1 MSVSGNK
8 IGTVSYTLSVSA
20 AITRVLC
27 DFLLSKS
34 FLEKDLESLVGVPID
49 LLPQDDCRI
58 ELDRYHKLWD
68 EAVRF
73 TKQPDLALQLGS
85 NSALDGMGL
94 VGHIFF
100 NCKTLESAIEHY
112 QRYYSVINEGID
124 VTLDRE
130 GELAVLRYQVREG
143 IPYCRSEME
152 YTVALAAARAKSFL
166 QTGLDVAYVMFQH
179 KKPSHSECYAQYF
192 SCPVRF
198 EQADSGIAFKASY
211 LSFEIPRHSPS
222 LYRVLS
228 THLENLL
235 RALGRRGRVSMQVA
249 QIVRHKLSKE
259 DLDADYVAHR
269 LNMSRNT
276 LYRHL
281 KKEGVSYHDIVDKVR
296 SDYASECL
304 KSGDYTVTEVAFL
317 LGFSELSAFSRAYKR
332 WTGQS
337 PNSVIKKA

>member
-1 MSVSGNK
+1 MTVLENK
-8 IGTVSYTLSVSA
+8 KDTPSFALSVSA

-27 DFLLSKS
+27 DFLVDKG
-34 FLEKDLESLVGVPID
+34 FKAKDLEALIGAPLE

-58 ELDRYHKLWD
+58 ELDRYHALWD
-68 EAVRF
+68 EAIRF
-73 TKQPDLALQLGS
+73 SGQPDLALQLGS

-100 NCKTLESAIEHY
+100 NCKTLESAIQHY

-130 GELAVLRYQVREG
+130 GELAVLTYHVQEA

-152 YTVALAAARAKSFL
+152 YTVALAAARAKNFL
-166 QTGLDVAYVMFQH
+166 KTGLDVSYVMFQH
-179 KKPSHSECYAQYF
+179 EKPAYAERYEHYF

-198 EQADSGIAFKASY
+198 SQSGTGLAFKASY
-211 LSFEIPRHSPS
+211 LDFEIPRHSPS

-228 THLENLL
+228 SHLEGLL
-235 RALGRRGRVSMQVA
+235 GVLRRRGRVSMQVA
-249 QIVRHKLSKE
+249 RIVRQKLSKE
-259 DLDADYVAHR
+259 DLDADYVAYR

-281 KKEGVSYHDIVDKVR
+281 KKEGLSYHDIVDRVR
-296 SDYASECL
+296 ADYARECL

-337 PNSVIKKA
+337 PKSVTKGK